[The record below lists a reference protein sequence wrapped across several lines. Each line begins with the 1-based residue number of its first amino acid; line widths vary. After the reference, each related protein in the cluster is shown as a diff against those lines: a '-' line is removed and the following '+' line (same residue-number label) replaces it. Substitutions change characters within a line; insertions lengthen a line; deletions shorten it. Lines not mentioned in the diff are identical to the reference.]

1 MTINF
6 SQGEGTP
13 VDFVAF
19 SENLY
24 LEAAAD
30 LKQAV
35 QNVSKE
41 PPGDGK
47 AVITALKELRTAF
60 HTVMEERNKLEK
72 YRRQAGAG
80 SGGTELDLDAARA
93 EIGRR
98 LALLRNV
105 GDG

>member
-13 VDFVAF
+13 VDLLAF

-35 QNVSKE
+35 LNAGKE

-80 SGGTELDLDAARA
+80 AAGTELDLDAARL

-105 GDG
+105 SDG